1 MSNVVDIF
9 ERFSA
14 KDQCNKIP
22 AHSFSVCFA
31 NPGSCNL
38 TNTVAVLLPSLES
51 LADSMK
57 ELSTTT
63 WMGPVN
69 RRTKVYVFM

>member
-1 MSNVVDIF
+1 MLLTFLRDFRPKTNATKFQLIL
-9 ERFSA
+9 
-14 KDQCNKIP
+14 
-22 AHSFSVCFA
+22 FSVCFA

-51 LADSMK
+51 LADSLK

-69 RRTKVYVFM
+69 RRTKVYVLM